1 MTLIKI
7 KNITKVYENGAV
19 GLKNVDINVEEG
31 EFVFIV
37 GQSGSGKS
45 TLMRLL
51 LREIEVD
58 SGQIIVNDYDL
69 KNIKHAQLPK
79 YRRTIGVVFQ
89 DFRLLKDKTVYENV
103 AFAMEVLGK
112 SQKEIRKKVPTVLAL
127 VGLNK
132 KAKAYPHQLSG
143 GEQQRT
149 ALARAIVNKPD
160 ILIADEPTGNLDPE
174 TTWDIVTLLDEINQ
188 HGTTIVMSTHD
199 KSIVDYMQ
207 KRVVT
212 IENGSIIRDDEGG
225 YNYDY

>member
-1 MTLIKI
+1 MIKI
-7 KNITKVYENGAV
+7 KNVSKIYENGAV
-19 GLKNVDINVEEG
+19 GLKNVDIIVEKG

-37 GQSGSGKS
+37 GHSGSGKS
-45 TLMRLL
+45 TLMRSL

-58 SGQIIVNDYDL
+58 SGQMIVNGYDL
-69 KNIKHAQLPK
+69 RTIKHSELPY
-79 YRRTIGVVFQ
+79 YRRTLGVVFQ

-132 KAKAYPHQLSG
+132 KAKAYPNQLSG

-174 TTWDIVTLLDEINQ
+174 TTWDIVSLLEEINQ
-188 HGTTIVMSTHD
+188 YGTTIVMSTHD

-207 KRVVT
+207 KRVIQIDKGIV
-212 IENGSIIRDDEGG
+212 IRDDEGG
-225 YNYDY
+225 YHYDN

>member
-1 MTLIKI
+1 MIKI
-7 KNITKVYENGAV
+7 KNISKIYENGAV
-19 GLKNVDINVEEG
+19 GLRNVNINVQKG

-45 TLMRLL
+45 TLMRSL
-51 LREIEVD
+51 LREIAVD

-69 KNIKHAQLPK
+69 RQIKHRHLPQ

-112 SQKEIRKKVPTVLAL
+112 SQREIRKTVPTVLAL

-132 KAKAYPHQLSG
+132 KARSYPNQLSG

-174 TTWDIVTLLDEINQ
+174 TTWDIVSLLDEINRY
-188 HGTTIVMSTHD
+188 GTTIVMSTHD

-207 KRVVT
+207 KRVIQ
-212 IENGSIIRDDEGG
+212 IENGKIIRDDEGG

>member
-1 MTLIKI
+1 MIKI
-7 KNITKVYENGAV
+7 KNVSKVYENGAI
-19 GLKNVDINVEEG
+19 GMKNVDIEVQKG

-37 GQSGSGKS
+37 GHSGSGKS
-45 TLMRLL
+45 SLMRAL

-58 SGQIIVNDYDL
+58 SGQMIVNGYDL
-69 KNIKHAQLPK
+69 RRITHSELPY
-79 YRRTIGVVFQ
+79 YRRTLGVVFQ

-132 KAKAYPHQLSG
+132 KAKAYPNQLSG

-174 TTWDIVTLLDEINQ
+174 TTWDIVSLLDEINQ
-188 HGTTIVMSTHD
+188 YGTTIVMSTHD

-207 KRVVT
+207 KRVIHIDKGIV
-212 IENGSIIRDDEGG
+212 IRDDEGG
-225 YNYDY
+225 YHYDN